1 MSMEQTE
8 KSLGDYLAILRRR
21 KGSLLGALGA
31 ILLATI
37 GVAFGLPAIYRSSAT
52 ILIEQQ
58 EVPEELVRS
67 TITSYADQRIQT
79 ISQRVMTTSNLMGVV
94 NKYNLYSEVRKKQP
108 MEVVLEKMRDDIQ
121 LETINADV
129 VNPRTMQSTKAT
141 IAFTLSYESKSPTLA
156 QQVANE
162 LVSLY
167 LNENLKSRTATAAET
182 STFLTEEAKKLSAR
196 VAELETKLADF
207 KEKNVGKLPELSQIN
222 LELMNRTEDELRET
236 ERQIRSTEERRIYL
250 ESELAQMSPHDELYT
265 EEGKRI
271 LGPADRLKVLKTEYL
286 SLSARYGDTHP
297 DVVRMRKEIKALE
310 RETRPTD
317 PRGEIEL
324 QLKKLRADLATARE
338 RYTKEH
344 PDVKKLTRSVSDLE
358 AELSKAPAKVFTK
371 KDDSDPDNPAYIQLQ
386 AQVKAADTELT
397 TLRSKAQSLK
407 DKIASFE
414 EKLVQAPEVE
424 RVYKAL
430 TRDYENAL
438 AKYQEVTAKQM
449 EAQMAQSLE
458 SERKGEKFTL
468 IEPPLL
474 PEEPAKPNRLAILFL
489 GVVFSFAGG
498 IGTAAVGE
506 SLDST
511 VRGRK
516 GVFELLGA
524 PPLATIPYIKTAED
538 LQRKRKKLWLI
549 TSMVLSGII
558 AAITLV
564 HLFIIPLDVLWFAAL
579 RKLGA

>member
-1 MSMEQTE
+1 MEQTE